1 MGANANR
8 SGQKGGGPEKRPLQ
22 PLRVLIVD
30 DSEDDCLLVV
40 QQLRCSG
47 FKPDYRRVFT
57 AEAMRNALA
66 SEPWEAII
74 CDYAMPSFSALTAL
88 ELFQKQQID
97 IPFIVVSGTVGE
109 AEAVDTMK
117 HGAHDYVMKNRLER
131 LGEAVRREIQQARM
145 RAESKQ
151 LETQKEHLRRVLQA
165 IRNVNQLIVREK
177 NRESL
182 VQRACDTLVETR
194 GFDRAWIV
202 LSAFPGAP
210 IVSGQTRIP
219 EEIFSRFVSLFR
231 TGELPLCCR
240 RSSMENPVLFTQ
252 KTRTVCTDC
261 PLGGNHNGTSA
272 LTTRIVYEGKLYGFL
287 GVSLQSGLTATE
299 EEMSLFVEMAGDLG
313 FTLHN
318 QEQEASLRVSEERY
332 RRLFETMS
340 QGVVYQDAQGVITF
354 ANPAAER
361 ILGLSLEQM
370 TGRTSLD
377 PRGQPIHEDGS
388 PFPAPTHPARVALST
403 GEAIE
408 GVVMGVF
415 LPDEGTHRW
424 IKVDATPLFTEESE
438 KPFAV
443 YTIFTDITDSRKA
456 ELQLRENMQTLSQ
469 ARERLVQQASWLQ
482 ALNSVAGEIARR
494 NNLDS
499 ILQVVLG
506 HLENSFEIAMAGV
519 CLFSEKDDSCV
530 SAALSARGRSLGRRL
545 GFKLGDP
552 LPLREIPRAAEDTQG
567 TPQML
572 YLSEIDPASLSGE
585 ASRLLERLQKQRLQ
599 TLTIVDLEYEEIQ
612 TGILFMLFHDRLTH
626 SEMECR
632 YLKGMAEY
640 MSVAIQ
646 NRRLYEELELSYLK
660 LQQAQQIMMEQ
671 ERMNAMG
678 QMASG
683 IAHDIN
689 NTLAPIALYTEALI
703 ASELGKSEPA
713 SRYLATIQSAVG
725 DIEGITH
732 RLRSFYTHEE
742 AGELEPVDIG
752 QVIEG
757 VVELTRPRWKDIPNK
772 RGIDVRLEM
781 EVAPRLAPI
790 LGSRTEVREALINLV
805 FNAVDALPEGGT
817 ITIRAKKHGKG
828 KEERRLAVEVTD
840 TGVGMEEEQRQRC
853 LDPFYSTK
861 GAEGSG
867 LGLAVVYG
875 TMQRHNGEIQ
885 IDSSP
890 GGGTTV
896 RLLFPLP
903 HRPPGKMAREAEQSV
918 ELPAL
923 KILCVDDNPS
933 VREALEEML
942 RQHGH
947 VVESFGEGADAVVAF
962 REAMERGQGFQVVI
976 TDLGMPHMDGREV
989 ARRVKEISPAVP
1001 VILLSGWG
1009 GTMNLNRELP
1019 QHVDCVLG
1027 KPPTIARVL
1036 TAIAEVL
1043 SRADNMIPE
1052 GEGQ

>member
-1 MGANANR
+1 MGTDTN
-8 SGQKGGGPEKRPLQ
+8 GLDKKGGDPVMRPLQ
-22 PLRVLIVD
+22 VLIVD

-40 QQLRCSG
+40 QELRRSG
-47 FKPDYRRVFT
+47 FEPDYRRVFT
-57 AEAMRNALA
+57 PEAMEEALA
-66 SEPWEAII
+66 GQSWDVII
-74 CDYAMPSFSALTAL
+74 CDYAMPRLSALSAL
-88 ELFQKQQID
+88 ELFQQQQVD

-109 AEAVDTMK
+109 AEAVDAMRR
-117 HGAHDYVMKNRLER
+117 GAHDYLMKDRLER
-131 LGEAVRREIQQARM
+131 LGEAVRREMQQARV
-145 RAESKQ
+145 RTEHRQSEKQ
-151 LETQKEHLRRVLQA
+151 NEHLNRVLQA
-165 IRNVNQLIVREK
+165 IRHVNQLIVREK
-177 NRESL
+177 NRQRL

-194 GFDRAWIV
+194 GFNWAWIV
-202 LSAFPGAP
+202 LTGSSKEPF
-210 IVSGQTRIP
+210 VTGQSRIP
-219 EEIFSRFVSLFR
+219 EETFTRFVSLFR
-231 TGELPLCCR
+231 AGELPLCCR
-240 RSSMENPVLFTQ
+240 RSALRDEAQSTLD
-252 KTRTVCTDC
+252 TRVDCADC
-261 PLGGNHNGTSA
+261 PLSGAYQGASA
-272 LTTRIVYEGKLYGFL
+272 LTARLAHEGKLYGYL

-299 EEMSLFVEMAGDLG
+299 EELSLFQEVTGDLG
-313 FTLHN
+313 FALHN
-318 QEQEASLRVSEERY
+318 QEQEAALRVSEERY

-340 QGVVYQDAQGVITF
+340 QGVVYQDAQGVITL

-361 ILGLSLEQM
+361 ILGLSLEHM

-377 PRGQPIHEDGS
+377 PRWQPVHEDGS
-388 PFPAPTHPARVALST
+388 PFPGPTHPARVALST
-403 GEAIE
+403 AEAVE
-408 GVVMGVF
+408 GVIMGVF
-415 LPDEGTHRW
+415 LPDKGTHRW

-494 NNLDS
+494 NSLDS

-506 HLENSFEIAMAGV
+506 HLENSFDIAIAGI

-552 LPLREIPRAAEDTQG
+552 LPLREILRHAEDTQG

-572 YLSEIDPASLSGE
+572 YLSEIDPASLSDK

-599 TLTIVDLEYEEIQ
+599 TLTVVDLEYEEIQ

-671 ERMNAMG
+671 ERMKAMG

-689 NTLAPIALYTEALI
+689 NTLAPITLYTEALI

-732 RLRSFYTHEE
+732 RLRAFYTHEE
-742 AGELEPVDIG
+742 AGALEPVDIG

-772 RGIDVRLEM
+772 RGIDVLLETQ
-781 EVAPRLAPI
+781 VAPRLAPI

-890 GGGTTV
+890 AGGTTV

-947 VVESFGEGADAVVAF
+947 VVESFGEGAEAVEAF

-989 ARRVKEISPAVP
+989 ARRVKEISPAAP

-1009 GTMNLNRELP
+1009 NTMNLNRELP

-1036 TAIAEVL
+1036 TAIAEVM

-1052 GEGQ
+1052 GGGQ

>member
-1 MGANANR
+1 MGTDTN
-8 SGQKGGGPEKRPLQ
+8 GLDKKGGDPVMRPLQ
-22 PLRVLIVD
+22 VLIVD

-40 QQLRCSG
+40 QELRRSG
-47 FKPDYRRVFT
+47 FEPDYRRVFT
-57 AEAMRNALA
+57 PEAMEEALA
-66 SEPWEAII
+66 GQSWDVII
-74 CDYAMPSFSALTAL
+74 CDYAMPRLSALSAL
-88 ELFQKQQID
+88 ELFQQRQVD

-109 AEAVDTMK
+109 AEAVDAMRR
-117 HGAHDYVMKNRLER
+117 GAHDYLMKDRLER
-131 LGEAVRREIQQARM
+131 LGEAVRREMQQAHV

-151 LETQKEHLRRVLQA
+151 LEIQKEHLHRVLQA

-177 NRESL
+177 NRQHL
-182 VQRACDTLVETR
+182 VQRACDTLVKTR
-194 GFDRAWIV
+194 GFNWAWIV
-202 LSAFPGAP
+202 LTGSSKEHF
-210 IVSGQTRIP
+210 VTGQSRIP
-219 EEIFSRFVSLFR
+219 EETFTRFVSLFQD
-231 TGELPLCCR
+231 GELPSCCR
-240 RSSMENPVLFTQ
+240 RSELRDEAQSTLD
-252 KTRTVCTDC
+252 TRVDCADC
-261 PLGGNHNGTSA
+261 PLSGAYRGASA
-272 LTTRIVYEGKLYGFL
+272 LTARLAHEGKLYGYL

-299 EEMSLFVEMAGDLG
+299 EELSLFHEVAGDLG
-313 FTLHN
+313 FALHN
-318 QEQEASLRVSEERY
+318 QEQEAALRVSEERY

-340 QGVVYQDAQGVITF
+340 QGVVYQNAQGVITF

-370 TGRTSLD
+370 TGRTSPD
-377 PRGQPIHEDGS
+377 SHWKPVHEDGS
-388 PFPAPTHPARVALST
+388 PFPGQTHPAMVALST
-403 GEAIE
+403 GEAVE
-408 GVVMGVF
+408 GVIMGVF
-415 LPDEGTHRW
+415 LPDEGKHRW
-424 IKVDATPLFTEESE
+424 IQVDATPLFTEESE

-456 ELQLRENMQTLSQ
+456 ELQLRENMQTLNQ

-494 NNLDS
+494 NSLDS

-703 ASELGKSEPA
+703 VSELGKSEPA

-732 RLRSFYTHEE
+732 RLRAFYTHEE
-742 AGELEPVDIG
+742 AGALEPVDIG

-772 RGIDVRLEM
+772 RGIDVLLETQ
-781 EVAPRLAPI
+781 VAPRLAPI

-867 LGLAVVYG
+867 LGLAMVYG

-903 HRPPGKMAREAEQSV
+903 HRPPGKRAREAEQSV

-947 VVESFGEGADAVVAF
+947 VVESFGEGAEAVEAF

-976 TDLGMPHMDGREV
+976 TDLGMPHMDGREI
-989 ARRVKEISPAVP
+989 ARRVKEISPAAP

-1009 GTMNLNRELP
+1009 STMNLNRELP

>member
-1 MGANANR
+1 
-8 SGQKGGGPEKRPLQ
+8 
-22 PLRVLIVD
+22 
-30 DSEDDCLLVV
+30 
-40 QQLRCSG
+40 
-47 FKPDYRRVFT
+47 
-57 AEAMRNALA
+57 
-66 SEPWEAII
+66 
-74 CDYAMPSFSALTAL
+74 
-88 ELFQKQQID
+88 
-97 IPFIVVSGTVGE
+97 
-109 AEAVDTMK
+109 
-117 HGAHDYVMKNRLER
+117 
-131 LGEAVRREIQQARM
+131 
-145 RAESKQ
+145 
-151 LETQKEHLRRVLQA
+151 
-165 IRNVNQLIVREK
+165 
-177 NRESL
+177 
-182 VQRACDTLVETR
+182 
-194 GFDRAWIV
+194 
-202 LSAFPGAP
+202 
-210 IVSGQTRIP
+210 
-219 EEIFSRFVSLFR
+219 
-231 TGELPLCCR
+231 
-240 RSSMENPVLFTQ
+240 
-252 KTRTVCTDC
+252 
-261 PLGGNHNGTSA
+261 
-272 LTTRIVYEGKLYGFL
+272 
-287 GVSLQSGLTATE
+287 
-299 EEMSLFVEMAGDLG
+299 
-313 FTLHN
+313 
-318 QEQEASLRVSEERY
+318 
-332 RRLFETMS
+332 
-340 QGVVYQDAQGVITF
+340 
-354 ANPAAER
+354 
-361 ILGLSLEQM
+361 
-370 TGRTSLD
+370 
-377 PRGQPIHEDGS
+377 
-388 PFPAPTHPARVALST
+388 
-403 GEAIE
+403 
-408 GVVMGVF
+408 
-415 LPDEGTHRW
+415 
-424 IKVDATPLFTEESE
+424 VDATPLFTEESE

-840 TGVGMEEEQRQRC
+840 TGVGMEEEQRRRC